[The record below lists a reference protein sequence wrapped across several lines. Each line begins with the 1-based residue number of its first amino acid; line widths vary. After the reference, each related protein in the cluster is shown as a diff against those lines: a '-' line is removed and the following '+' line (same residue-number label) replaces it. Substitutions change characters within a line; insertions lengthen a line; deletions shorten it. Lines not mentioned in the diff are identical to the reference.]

1 MTISA
6 IFKSALPS
14 FSFFYK
20 NGMTAVFINGRYVTD
35 DEALI
40 AELAA
45 EIGAVGK
52 GKSRHPYIYVD
63 ESEYEIDSEA
73 LTPIQIIKLQ
83 AKEEARAE
91 LLAEQAAAQAT
102 AMNAGAN
109 VSISKSE
116 SFAASLGNSN
126 TIAQAGAAES
136 TGPAVGVGISTGIA
150 DAVIASGLAAPATSM
165 AASVGAKLANLSA
178 PKN

>member
-14 FSFFYK
+14 FSYHYK
-20 NGMTAVFINGRYVTD
+20 NGMTAVFINGKYVTA

-40 AELAA
+40 AEMAA
-45 EIGAVGK
+45 EVGAVGK

-63 ESEYEIDSEA
+63 EDECEIDSEA
-73 LTPIQIIKLQ
+73 LSPIQIIKLQ

-91 LLAEQAAAQAT
+91 LLAEAAARET
-102 AMNAGAN
+102 AALDAKTN
-109 VSISKSE
+109 VSVSKSAD
-116 SFAASLGNSN
+116 FAASLGNSN

-136 TGPAVGVGISTGIA
+136 TGPAAGVGIA
-150 DAVIASGLAAPATSM
+150 PPAVATSM
-165 AASVGAKLANLSA
+165 AASVGAKLANLTA